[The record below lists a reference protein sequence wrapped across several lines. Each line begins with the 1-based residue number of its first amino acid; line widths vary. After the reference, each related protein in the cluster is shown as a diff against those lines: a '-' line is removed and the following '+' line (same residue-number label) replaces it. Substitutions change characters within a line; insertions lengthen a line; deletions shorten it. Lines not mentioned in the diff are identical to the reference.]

1 MWNFRIFR
9 WGPWESWVSQFDWK
23 GGYTIRNVFIWKIM
37 TNHRAFGCIP
47 LHTPLSRPTYCLFQ
61 QLSTVI
67 IQGSRT
73 PTFFEESK
81 QSADGFRMLSF
92 SDYMDLFE
100 TMLPRIPLLNHHFRH
115 VGHLHHDRQT
125 VLPCN
130 ISQQHVQH
138 YISSVYITRLST
150 SCWFCFSHWVVISPP
165 LFICSRYFFHT
176 SSLHHLYLASC
187 FQWASIA
194 PELEKSYS
202 TYIYYNIYNHKS
214 IYIID
219 NHGIIY
225 IYI

>member
-1 MWNFRIFR
+1 MWNFR

-73 PTFFEESK
+73 PTFFEENK

-100 TMLPRIPLLNHHFRH
+100 TMLPRNPLVNHHFPHFSLAPNGVSCDGGH

-130 ISQQHVQH
+130 IAQQHVQH
-138 YISSVYITRLST
+138 YISSYTFEYIMLFLFLTLGGDIT
-150 SCWFCFSHWVVISPP
+150 SFVHLFALLVSHFLV
-165 LFICSRYFFHT
+165 T
-176 SSLHHLYLASC
+176 SSLPRIM
-187 FQWASIA
+187 F
-194 PELEKSYS
+194 PMR
-202 TYIYYNIYNHKS
+202 
-214 IYIID
+214 
-219 NHGIIY
+219 
-225 IYI
+225 